1 MLLKVN
7 LRLLAE
13 GPIQLDGELP
23 LKEFLEDFRDE
34 LVRFVSPVCY
44 NLVVERDGE
53 GLLMKGTVKAGLE
66 CDCARCLKSFPMT
79 LEIAD
84 FLVVTP
90 MEGEEAPVKDG
101 DFADLTPYVR
111 TDTFLA
117 LPTKPLCTPECRGLP
132 EMSTARDLRP
142 EEEPKSASPWGPLDR
157 LNL

>member
-53 GLLMKGTVKAGLE
+53 GLLMKGTVKAGLGMRL
-66 CDCARCLKSFPMT
+66 CAVF
-79 LEIAD
+79 
-84 FLVVTP
+84 
-90 MEGEEAPVKDG
+90 EELSDDLGNRRFFGGDPDG
-101 DFADLTPYVR
+101 
-111 TDTFLA
+111 
-117 LPTKPLCTPECRGLP
+117 RGG
-132 EMSTARDLRP
+132 
-142 EEEPKSASPWGPLDR
+142 GPGQR
-157 LNL
+157 R

>member
-13 GPIQLDGELP
+13 GPVHLDGELP
-23 LKEFLEDFRDE
+23 LKDFLGDFQDE
-34 LVRFVSPVCY
+34 LVRFASPVRY
-44 NLVVERDGE
+44 DLDVEIDGE
-53 GLLMKGTVKAGLE
+53 AMLIRGKIEADLE
-66 CDCARCLKSFPMT
+66 CDCARCLKTVPGR
-79 LEIAD
+79 LEISD
-84 FLVVTP
+84 FLVVAP
-90 MEGEEAPVKDG
+90 LEGEDSPERDG
-101 DFADLTPYVR
+101 DFADLTPFVR